1 MTVFSPFALPLNTA
15 AELLGGEGFQPPMAG
30 GIPQGRGLWGGE
42 RREQAVVEN
51 SSTLPSGHGSLLDV
65 LSTDHSGL
73 LPSPKGVVSRSAGHL
88 SVSPFTS
95 REMYI

>member
-15 AELLGGEGFQPPMAG
+15 AELLGERDFNPH
-30 GIPQGRGLWGGE
+30 GRRHPTGAEALG
-42 RREQAVVEN
+42 RREERTGCCGKFQHFAFR
-51 SSTLPSGHGSLLDV
+51 PWSLLDV

-95 REMYI
+95 REMHI